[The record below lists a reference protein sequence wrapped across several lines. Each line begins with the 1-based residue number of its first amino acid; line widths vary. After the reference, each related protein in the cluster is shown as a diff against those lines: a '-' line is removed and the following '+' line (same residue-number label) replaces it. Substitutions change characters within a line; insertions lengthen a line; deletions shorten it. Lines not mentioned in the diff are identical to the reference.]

1 MAGGL
6 GKRMLPFTSILPKPL
21 LPLKD
26 QTVIEKIIQNFVEQ
40 NLGRS
45 GYRSIINLKL

>member
-26 QTVIEKIIQNFVEQ
+26 QTVIEKLYKILWSK